1 MMAPALS
8 SRFAEGLQLA
18 FRLHRNQ
25 RRKGT
30 SIPYISHLLAVAAL
44 VLEAGGDEDQAI
56 AALLHDAAEDQGG
69 QAVLTLIEERFGER
83 VAGYV
88 EACSDS
94 LEIPKPP
101 WRARKERYLERL
113 ESEGE
118 DVRLISLADKLHN
131 ARSILA
137 ELRRSGA
144 VAWGRFNGGKE
155 GTLWYYRS
163 LCAIFA
169 ASDSSAMVAEL
180 ERVLADIEAL
190 SQ

>member
-30 SIPYISHLLAVAAL
+30 SIPYISHLLAVVSL
-44 VLEAGGDEDQAI
+44 VMEAGGDEDQAI

-69 QAVLTLIEERFGER
+69 ERILSEIEEQFGPR
-83 VAGYV
+83 VASYV
-88 EACSDS
+88 EACSDT
-94 LEIPKPP
+94 LTNPKPP
-101 WRARKERYLERL
+101 WRERKERYLARL
-113 ESEGE
+113 AAEEGAA
-118 DVRLISLADKLHN
+118 RLISLADKLHN

-137 ELRRSGA
+137 DLRRSGA

-169 ASDSSAMVAEL
+169 ASDSSGMAVEL